1 MNRKACKNT
10 IVKAVIFTV
19 TMLLTALS
27 AKAASGPYFGQTPPG
42 STPQVFAPGIVSLT
56 NRLEC
61 HIAFSPDGN
70 ECYFTVYSNNYSTCS
85 IYYAEQE
92 NNIWSTPARAS
103 FSTGTYD
110 LRPSL
115 SVDGNKLFF
124 SRAANSSSDENIYMM
139 QRTTEG
145 WSTPQALT
153 SPINSAYHDFEYSES
168 TSGVAYFA
176 SNRPGGSGGFDIWRI
191 NQSPGQPLEV
201 VNIGSPINSSYYEFS
216 PCIAPD
222 GSYLLFASDRPG
234 ASDLYVSFDNNGVWA
249 APVNMNTYSPGIN
262 SVYDESAPV
271 ISPDGR
277 YLFFSRHISLTAFDI
292 YWVANPF
299 YVPPPACVDPPSEDL
314 NSDCKVDFE
323 DFAIFA
329 NSWLDDYEDLAVFT
343 SGWLDCGLEPSA
355 ACNQ

>member
-1 MNRKACKNT
+1 MNFKTSRRV
-10 IVKAVIFTV
+10 IFKAVTVAVTTLFTYCPV
-19 TMLLTALS
+19 SVS
-27 AKAASGPYFGQTPPG
+27 AADGPYFGQTPPG
-42 STPQVFAPGIVSLT
+42 STPEVFAPGIVSLT

-70 ECYFTVYSNNYSTCS
+70 ECCFTVYSSDYSTCS
-85 IYYAEQE
+85 IYYAKQE

-110 LRPSL
+110 FGPSF

-124 SRAANSSSDENIYMM
+124 SRGTDASSYHDIYMT
-139 QRTTEG
+139 QRTAEG
-145 WSTPQALT
+145 WSTPQSLP
-153 SPINSAYHDFEYSES
+153 SPINSAYHDLEYSES

-201 VNIGSPINSSYYEFS
+201 VNIGSPINSAYYEFS

-234 ASDLYVSFDNNGVWA
+234 ANDLYVSFDNNGVWA
-249 APVNMNTYSPGIN
+249 APVNMNTYCPGIN
-262 SVYDESAPV
+262 SVYDESSPF
-271 ISPDGR
+271 ISPDGC
-277 YLFFSRHISLTAFDI
+277 YLFFSRHISYTEFDI

-299 YVPPPACVDPPSEDL
+299 YIPTTCITPPQGDL
-314 NSDCKVDFE
+314 NDDCKVDFQ
-323 DFAIFA
+323 
-329 NSWLDDYEDLAVFT
+329 DLAIMA
-343 SGWLDCGLEPSA
+343 GEWLDCGLEPASA
-355 ACNQ
+355 CTQ